1 MKVLVTCP
9 PMLGMMSE
17 LTKKFS
23 DKGVE
28 VHCPDIVQ
36 TMTEDELVDLVPQY
50 DGWIIGDD
58 PATRSVFE
66 AGVKGRLKAA
76 VKWGIGVDNV
86 DFAVAKE
93 LGIPI
98 INTPDMFG
106 AEVADVAMCYV
117 TGLARHLFS
126 IDAEVKNGNWP
137 KPRGI
142 SLSGKK
148 VGLVGFGD
156 IGKNSAKR
164 MLSADMKV
172 IAYDPEF
179 KPAEGLE
186 SVEQAEWPDRI
197 GECDFIVFTCS
208 LNNKNYHMF
217 NPDVLALLKKG
228 VRVVNVAR
236 GPLIDETA
244 LLKGLETGVIHSAA
258 LDVMEEEPL
267 PAESSLRKYSK
278 CIFGSHN
285 GSNTAEAVLAT
296 SERAIAILFDFLKIK

>member
-28 VHCPDIVQ
+28 VHCPDVVQ
-36 TMTEDELVDLVPQY
+36 IMMEDELIKLVPQF

-58 PATRSVFE
+58 PATRDVFE
-66 AGVKGRLKAA
+66 AGAAGQLKAA

-86 DFAVAKE
+86 DFVAAKE

-106 AEVADVAMCYV
+106 AEVADVGMCYV
-117 TGLARHLFS
+117 TGLARHLFE
-126 IDAEVKNGNWP
+126 IDTEVKNGNWP

-164 MLSADMKV
+164 MLSADMGV
-172 IAYDPEF
+172 IAYDPAF

-197 GECDFIVFTCS
+197 GECDFIVFTCALTDS
-208 LNNKNYHMF
+208 NRHMF
-217 NPDVLALLKKG
+217 NQDILSQVKDG

-236 GPLIDETA
+236 GPLISEST
-244 LLKGLETGVIHSAA
+244 LIVGLESGKIHSVA

-267 PAESSLRKYSK
+267 PMGSRLREFVS

-285 GSNTAEAVLAT
+285 ASNTSDAVRAT
-296 SERAIAILFDFLKIK
+296 SEKAIGLLFGFLGVK